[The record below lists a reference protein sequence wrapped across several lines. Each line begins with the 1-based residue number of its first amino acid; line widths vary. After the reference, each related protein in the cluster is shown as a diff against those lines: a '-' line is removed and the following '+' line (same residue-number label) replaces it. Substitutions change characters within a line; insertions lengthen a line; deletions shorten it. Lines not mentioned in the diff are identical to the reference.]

1 MTDLRVWLDERRRAA
16 KLEAIERRGRAA
28 FLEGAEAQSQ
38 AAKGRPLTADE
49 LERVMKSYPRPS
61 GPGHNVSRGCRGAVA
76 GCRGPAAD
84 GRREGLGDQAVPGL
98 RGKRRSIPLLAHAGT
113 CNCVADPTVRRVRLR
128 NKRILARRWTVAA
141 GDSMGSGP

>member
-49 LERVMKSYPRPS
+49 RAWATKRC
-61 GPGHNVSRGCRGAVA
+61 PG
-76 GCRGPAAD
+76 
-84 GRREGLGDQAVPGL
+84 
-98 RGKRRSIPLLAHAGT
+98 
-113 CNCVADPTVRRVRLR
+113 
-128 NKRILARRWTVAA
+128 
-141 GDSMGSGP
+141 